1 MRDVDGSHAPVCI
14 CVTVCTRTEGTI
26 YGVNM
31 LNNNFGRS
39 SIWGSLSVTMR
50 GPNFLPDQK
59 GSVFQWLLSWEK
71 HCNLSLY
78 WWHGSSFFFLLCCL
92 AFRSF
97 FICRRSLR
105 LNRFLNRAI
114 LILLL
119 RSCRIWRARC
129 LRACR
134 ICFFCNFFRVILFL
148 SLFSHL

>member
-1 MRDVDGSHAPVCI
+1 MGI
-14 CVTVCTRTEGTI
+14 F
-26 YGVNM
+26 M
-31 LNNNFGRS
+31 
-39 SIWGSLSVTMR
+39 SVAMK
-50 GPNFLPDQK
+50 GQIFLPDQK

-71 HCNLSLY
+71 HCSLSLY

-105 LNRFLNRAI
+105 RNRFLNRAI

-148 SLFSHL
+148 SLLSHLQIKWAFKLCIILIDRFEFMICMLH